1 MNQEI
6 LSNGL
11 ATNGSIIPNT
21 ITLNDI
27 SSIPWSNLSAYYP
40 MSTYT
45 YTNAKDVSDNHRT
58 AALRNLTTV
67 DRQTAPLPYESATH
81 GAWSTG
87 TTWLNNTVQDLPNS
101 LSIVD
106 GTTPVNWNIVKT
118 SHDITSTGH
127 KTVLGLM
134 VESNKITASNDSKI
148 EVTNYLKLDGKIDLV
163 GMSQLV
169 QTLDCDL
176 DVTSKGSIE
185 RDQQGQLNKY
195 NYNYWS
201 SPVSPITPSAPFAN
215 NTDYTIAD
223 IMKDGTTS
231 TPQNITWVGGYDG
244 ADTTPISIARYW
256 LYTFDNKVNDYANW
270 NKITELSTVRV
281 GLGFTMKGTGAS
293 GTQNYTFV
301 GKPNNSLINS
311 NSVLADQLL
320 LTGNPYPSALDAKKF
335 IEDNA
340 GSIDGN
346 LYFWE
351 HYSTNNTHV
360 LKDYQ
365 GGYATLNLVGGVPSG
380 SIPTSV
386 DVDYISGLG
395 SPSKGAPKQY
405 IPVGQGFFVNG
416 SGTGGTIVINN
427 NHRAFF
433 KESDSNSNILYK
445 TRPKTSKTAQTDH
458 WNDNS
463 NDIIQKDNYKRI
475 RLGFNANNNYHR
487 QVLLGFMDE
496 KATSGIDYGYDGI
509 GLDELPNDM
518 YFLNGENQLVIQGE
532 GYFNE
537 EASYP
542 IGVKTDVE
550 GKVTFTIDALE
561 NFDAQQK
568 IYIYDD
574 ETKTYNEIQKSAFE
588 VTLPAGVN
596 DTRFSLRFK
605 DKSSNTD
612 KTLTVEEN
620 KTNTNEI
627 KIAHIQNSNSL
638 VINNSISDVSVL
650 KVTLFNI
657 NGQSIANWKI
667 ENQDQQNIQIPINK
681 ISSGVYVVKLKTTT
695 GELSKKLIVK

>member
-1 MNQEI
+1 M
-6 LSNGL
+6 
-11 ATNGSIIPNT
+11 
-21 ITLNDI
+21 
-27 SSIPWSNLSAYYP
+27 
-40 MSTYT
+40 
-45 YTNAKDVSDNHRT
+45 
-58 AALRNLTTV
+58 
-67 DRQTAPLPYESATH
+67 
-81 GAWSTG
+81 
-87 TTWLNNTVQDLPNS
+87 
-101 LSIVD
+101 
-106 GTTPVNWNIVKT
+106 
-118 SHDITSTGH
+118 
-127 KTVLGLM
+127 
-134 VESNKITASNDSKI
+134 
-148 EVTNYLKLDGKIDLV
+148 
-163 GMSQLV
+163 
-169 QTLDCDL
+169 
-176 DVTSKGSIE
+176 
-185 RDQQGQLNKY
+185 
-195 NYNYWS
+195 
-201 SPVSPITPSAPFAN
+201 
-215 NTDYTIAD
+215 
-223 IMKDGTTS
+223 
-231 TPQNITWVGGYDG
+231 
-244 ADTTPISIARYW
+244 
-256 LYTFDNKVNDYANW
+256 
-270 NKITELSTVRV
+270 
-281 GLGFTMKGTGAS
+281 
-293 GTQNYTFV
+293 
-301 GKPNNSLINS
+301 NS
-311 NSVLADQLL
+311 NSYNCICLIDTNTVGKDQLL

-433 KESDSNSNILYK
+433 KESDANSTILYK
-445 TRPKTSKTAQTDH
+445 TRPKTSKTAQIDH

-463 NDIIQKDNYKRI
+463 NDIIQKDNYKRV

-487 QVLLGFMDE
+487 QVLLGFMNE
-496 KATSGIDYGYDGI
+496 KATSGMDYGYDGI
-509 GLDELPNDM
+509 SLDEIPNDM
-518 YFLNGENQLVIQGE
+518 YFLNGDNQLVILGE

-588 VTLPAGVN
+588 VTLPAGIN

-638 VINNSISDVSVL
+638 VINNSISDVFVL

-681 ISSGVYVVKLKTTT
+681 ISSGVYIVKLKTTT